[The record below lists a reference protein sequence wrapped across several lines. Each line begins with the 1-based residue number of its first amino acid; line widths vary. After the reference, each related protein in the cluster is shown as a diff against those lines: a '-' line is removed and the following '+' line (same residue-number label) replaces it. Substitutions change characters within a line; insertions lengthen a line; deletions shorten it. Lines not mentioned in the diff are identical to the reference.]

1 MALAAAMMIGTVAG
15 GLVKTVNGSLGDVED
30 TCKAIKVAEENQDA
44 LNKKWGKIFT
54 NELNIQHQIE
64 EFNNNLA
71 SHGVI
76 LASLSKVQNQQQQ
89 KKLVST
95 LISCSIVLFSLI
107 LGLLFKYFRIFPMI
121 WNYIVK

>member
-1 MALAAAMMIGTVAG
+1 MAAAMMIGTVAG

-30 TCKAIKVAEENQDA
+30 TCKAIKAAEKNQELLDQ
-44 LNKKWGKIFT
+44 NWGKIFSA
-54 NELNIQHQIE
+54 EYKIQDKIE

-76 LASLSKVQNQQQQ
+76 LASLSKVQNQQQH

-107 LGLLFKYFRIFPMI
+107 LGLLFKYFRIFPRI
-121 WNYIVK
+121 WNYIVN

>member
-1 MALAAAMMIGTVAG
+1 MIGIFAG
-15 GLVKTVNGSLGDVED
+15 GMIKSINGSLGDVED
-30 TCKAIKVAEENQDA
+30 TCKAIKAAKKNQA
-44 LNKKWGKIFT
+44 LLDQRWGKIFT
-54 NELNIQHQIE
+54 KELNIQHDIE

-107 LGLLFKYFRIFPMI
+107 LALLFKYFRIFPMI

>member
-1 MALAAAMMIGTVAG
+1 MAMAALMMIGIVAG
-15 GLVKTVNGSLGDVED
+15 GIVKSVNGSLGDVED
-30 TCKAIKVAEENQDA
+30 TCKAIKAAEKNQDA
-44 LNKKWGKIFT
+44 LDKKWGKIFT
-54 NELNIQHQIE
+54 DESEIQHKIE

-76 LASLSKVQNQQQQ
+76 LASLSKVQNQQQH

-107 LGLLFKYFRIFPMI
+107 LALLFKYFRIFPRI